1 MKSGLFVARW
11 FVAAVAILTPALVQA
26 GEIDNLLS
34 GYSLTS
40 WNDADGRSLG
50 AVYAIAQHHDGYLWL
65 GTDTGLY
72 RFDGSRFVAWDDLSD
87 TPLPPAAVTAVTVG
101 RDGSLW
107 AGLADG
113 AGIRR
118 IRSGRASNVELPV
131 PRTGSVTDV
140 VEDGMGTV
148 WAVADGVLYALAD
161 NRFDA
166 VDIPWP
172 SASGRVLQAA
182 VSREGELWIATR
194 WGVFRHLNGAHRF
207 TLQATGFIWGLS
219 EDRSGTLW
227 TTDIAAGFRRLGAS
241 APPPQAPQ
249 GAGHRLLHDR
259 RGNLWVATFS
269 EGLWRV
275 GPEAQNLGSPYQRAD
290 LRTGLASDSIQSLLE
305 DTDGNIWVGT
315 TGGLHRLTPHL
326 LTPVNNIGFVVTIE
340 PSDNGRMWVC
350 RTNGIVELSTNP
362 SGWTDARTGSA
373 GPDIRSL
380 HRDRHGTLWIGATEG
395 LFRWESKHLVLVTPA
410 VPPLSAA
417 EIAPDANGTLWVN
430 DSVWLYQWGSRT
442 LRPLARTAPLI
453 DARVTFASA
462 DHSGR
467 LWVGF
472 SGGKLGWTDPA
483 GTIHLLSL
491 PDDVTRVFYTAFED
505 DAHTVW
511 FGSSEGIGRL
521 LDGKAQLISV
531 DSGLPEKRVRAITE
545 DFAHRLWLT
554 TDRGLVVID
563 QSELRRAFDNPAYRV
578 HYKFFDTSDGLAGA
592 SIGIIRSAR
601 ASDGSLWF
609 VRGGGLT
616 LVDPRELDAVRV
628 RTPPS
633 IKIDTVIANDR
644 RLGAAPTTP
653 FSPGTQRLQINYTAL
668 NLNPRGNLRF
678 RYRLDGVDP
687 DWVDAGVR
695 RGAFYTNLGPGRY
708 QFRVQG
714 LSTDGSGNAA
724 SASWAFSIEPAFYQT
739 QWFYAFC
746 TALALL
752 GLWALWRFRMELVR
766 RQFAAV
772 LAERVR
778 LSREIHD
785 TLLQSLVG
793 VMLQFDVI
801 AKALG
806 SESPTLRD
814 QITRIRHQ
822 VEAHIREARE
832 SIRNLRSPRLELRGL
847 SKGLIQF
854 ATAATT
860 EAGLQFEPNIIGTPS
875 DLSPDL
881 ESNLLRIGQE
891 SVTNA
896 VRHAHAS
903 RIRLELRFDQESITL
918 RVADDGC
925 GFDTSAAG
933 QSNNHYGITTMRER
947 AAQISASFRIAS
959 NAGTG
964 TMIEVI
970 APRQ

>member
-1 MKSGLFVARW
+1 MKTGLFLARW
-11 FVAAVAILTPALVQA
+11 FVAAVALLGPSFVRASEV
-26 GEIDNLLS
+26 DNLLS

-50 AVYAIAQHHDGYLWL
+50 AVYAIAQHQDGYLWL

-72 RFDGSRFVAWDDLSD
+72 RFDGSRFVAWDDLGDSS
-87 TPLPPAAVTAVTVG
+87 LPPAAVTAVSAG

-107 AGLADG
+107 VGFADG
-113 AGIRR
+113 AGVWR
-118 IRSGRASNVELPV
+118 IRNGRASNVSLQVAP
-131 PRTGSVTDV
+131 TGSVTDL
-140 VEDGMGTV
+140 VEDSKGV
-148 WAVADGVLYALAD
+148 IWAVADGVLYAAAD
-161 NRFDA
+161 NHFRP

-172 SASGRVLQAA
+172 GPSGRVLQAA
-182 VSREGELWIATR
+182 ISREGELWIATR
-194 WGVFRHLNGAHRF
+194 WGVFRHLNSSNKF
-207 TLQATGFIWGLS
+207 LIQAKGFIWGLS
-219 EDRSGTLW
+219 QDRSGTFW
-227 TTDIAAGFRRLGAS
+227 TTDITAGFRQLGAPG
-241 APPPQAPQ
+241 PPREAPQ

-275 GPEAQNLGSPYQRAD
+275 APEAQNVGSPYQRAD

-305 DTDGNIWVGT
+305 DSDGNIWVGT

-326 LTPVNNIGFVVTIE
+326 LTPVNNIGFVVTIA
-340 PSDNGRMWVC
+340 PSDKGRVWVC

-380 HRDRHGTLWIGATEG
+380 YRDPHGTLWIGATEG

-410 VPPLSAA
+410 TPPLSAA
-417 EIAPDANGTLWVN
+417 EIVPDANGTIWVN
-430 DSVWLYQWGSRT
+430 DSIWLYKWESHA
-442 LRPLARTAPLI
+442 LRPLERPASLAH
-453 DARVTFASA
+453 ARVTFTSS
-462 DHSGR
+462 DSSGR

-472 SGGKLGWTDPA
+472 SGGKIGSVDPTGA
-483 GTIHLLSL
+483 IHLVDL
-491 PDDVTRVFYTAFED
+491 PDNPTRIFYTAFED
-505 DAHTVW
+505 DAQTVW

-531 DSGLPEKRVRAITE
+531 GQGLPEKRVWAITE
-545 DFAHRLWLT
+545 DSAHRLWLT
-554 TDRGLVVID
+554 TDRGLVVVD
-563 QSELRRAFDNPAYRV
+563 ESELQRAFDNSAYRV
-578 HYKFFDTSDGLAGA
+578 RYRFFDTSDGLAGA
-592 SIGIIRSAR
+592 SIGVIRSAR
-601 ASDGSLWF
+601 ATDGALWF

-616 LVDPRELDAVRV
+616 IVDPHELDAVRP
-628 RTPPS
+628 RTSPS
-633 IKIDTVIANDR
+633 IKIDTVVANDR
-644 RLGAAPTTP
+644 RIGAVPSAPFP
-653 FSPGTQRLQINYTAL
+653 PGTRRLQINYTAL

-678 RYRLDGVDP
+678 RYRLDGVDTN
-687 DWVDAGVR
+687 WVDAGVR

-708 QFRVQG
+708 QFRVEG
-714 LSTDGSGNAA
+714 LSTDGSWNAA
-724 SASWAFSIEPAFYQT
+724 NASWAFSIEPAFYQT
-739 QWFYAFC
+739 PWFYAFC
-746 TALALL
+746 SALAAL

-806 SESPTLRD
+806 AEPSPVRD
-814 QITRIRHQ
+814 QIMRIRRQ

-832 SIRNLRSPRLELRGL
+832 SIRILRSPRLELRGL
-847 SKGLIQF
+847 SKGLVRF
-854 ATAATT
+854 ATAATS
-860 EAGLQFEPNIIGTPS
+860 EAGVQFESNVIGTPA
-875 DLSPDL
+875 DLPPEL

-891 SVTNA
+891 AVTNA

-903 RIRLELRFDQESITL
+903 HVRLELRFDQDSITL

-925 GFDTSAAG
+925 GFDAGAAA
-933 QSNNHYGITTMRER
+933 QSNSHYGITTMRER
-947 AAQISASFRIAS
+947 ATQIGAGFRIVS
-959 NAGTG
+959 SAGEG
-964 TMIEVI
+964 SLIEVI
-970 APRQ
+970 APHQ